1 MTMWHPKHLSHT
13 PLNMTH
19 LFFSIHLLLIRGLL
33 EVPPHGQEIF
43 YHPPVF
49 RSTSTSTYM
58 WCWYLVFLQRKRLQH
73 NTIRL
78 CANIWS
84 IQWWSILLPFFI
96 HSVAHST
103 FSSSSVKPFQGLAF
117 IAIAHLLAWKSNKQ
131 VHRKLYSINSPSLA
145 VFNKT
150 CLIVVAVPPY
160 PRHIFFTHLTWRL
173 SFHPGKLKNSPGQVT
188 VFL

>member
-1 MTMWHPKHLSHT
+1 MTMWHLFHT

-84 IQWWSILLPFFI
+84 IQWWSSTLLPFFI

-117 IAIAHLLAWKSNKQ
+117 IAIAHLLVWKSNKQ
-131 VHRKLYSINSPSLA
+131 VHRKLYSINCPSLA